1 MNRGSEWRKWDLH
14 VHTPASLTNNYKGRD
29 GKDVWDTYIDDLE
42 HLPADIK
49 VIGINDYLF
58 IDGYRKVLEYKQNGR
73 LKNID
78 LILPVIEFRLATF
91 AGNQAFKRIN
101 FHVIFSDELSPD
113 TIQHQF
119 LNGLSRSYKLSANCS
134 SDSWNGVLTPENL
147 KLLGQHII
155 ESVPEDRRSQYGSPI
170 IEGFNNL
177 NLEYS
182 KIMDV
187 LETGSTF
194 FEGKYLTA
202 IGKSE
207 WDDLK
212 WDDNTIA
219 DKKNII
225 NSVDFVLTASENV
238 AAYQKSKKSLED
250 GCVNSLLLDCSDA
263 HSNLNSNNKD
273 KLGNCN
279 TWIKADSTFAGLK
292 QILYEPK
299 ERVRVQLTCPDNKSG
314 YQVIDSIKLSEDGFW
329 NQTICFNSYLNTII
343 GGRSTGKS
351 TLLKAIV
358 LGINQEKCMDDFL
371 QAHKSGIKVLW
382 RDGQDLDR
390 DIDYVSQNH
399 MYDIAKDSN
408 EVNKLISNIL
418 KSKNE
423 SKYIDDYKN
432 ECSSIA
438 SELSE
443 KIFLLKKIYLE
454 LQTNKKTL
462 RELGDKK
469 GVEAEIKVLS
479 EKIDLLKKNSILS
492 DEEQVT
498 YQKILTDVASKR
510 SLIAKA
516 ESDSKILNRMTIT
529 TPFRSTYAEENDFS
543 KLSNFN
549 LHNSEVPRLFKGLV
563 VRTEMEWV
571 KIVKGLISKLN
582 ADIDILNGEISDSLV
597 STAYIKGQKFYN
609 DNQEL
614 ASFQKKIDAEK
625 LRYHE
630 IAELETIIFA
640 EEQKINDCIV
650 AIVQS
655 HKKYLDKANN
665 VAQHLNI
672 THDGIQISVD
682 VFFQQS
688 LMETFIEENLNMRNV
703 ESKKFLN
710 SVFDGYNNS
719 SEKLLAKVVHK
730 GLENRFECKRSISTF
745 DFMYQFLLK
754 NWYGISY
761 KLQYQGDTFTE
772 MSEGKKAFVILKLL
786 LDFSDKT
793 CPILIDQPEDSL
805 DNRAIYKELVSYIKR
820 KKEERQI
827 ILVTHNPNVVVSADA
842 ENVIVA
848 NQHGSD
854 CQNDGNVRFQYV
866 NGSLENTKIKAK
878 DNTNVLQ
885 SQGIREHVCE
895 ILEGGKEAFEKRE
908 HKYGF
913 K

>member
-58 IDGYRKVLEYKQNGR
+58 IDGYRKVLEYRKNGR

-91 AGNQAFKRIN
+91 AGNHAFKRIN

-119 LNGLSRSYKLSANCS
+119 LNGLSRSYKLSTNCS
-134 SDSWNGVLTPENL
+134 SDSWNGVLTAENL
-147 KLLGQHII
+147 RLLGQRII
-155 ESVPEDRRSQYGSPI
+155 ESVPEDRRSQYDSPI

-194 FEGKYLTA
+194 FDGKYLTA

-225 NSVDFVLTASENV
+225 NSVDLVLTASENV

-299 ERVRVQLTCPDNKSG
+299 ERVRVQQTCPDNKSG

-358 LGINQEKCMDDFL
+358 LGINQEKCIDDFL

-432 ECSSIA
+432 ECSSIT

-462 RELGDKK
+462 RELGDKN

-543 KLSNFN
+543 KLSDFN

-563 VRTEMEWV
+563 VRTEMEWG

-625 LRYHE
+625 LRYNE
-630 IAELETIIFA
+630 IAELETIISA

-655 HKKYLDKANN
+655 HKKYLGKANN

-672 THDGIQISVD
+672 PHDGIQISVD

-719 SEKLLAKVVHK
+719 SEKLLAKVVRK
-730 GLENRFECKRSISTF
+730 GLENRFECKRSISSF

>member
-299 ERVRVQLTCPDNKSG
+299 ERVRVQQTCPDNKSG

-358 LGINQEKCMDDFL
+358 LGINQEKCIDDFL

-571 KIVKGLISKLN
+571 KIVKGLIEKLN

-625 LRYHE
+625 LRYNE

-655 HKKYLDKANN
+655 HKKYLNKANN

-688 LMETFIEENLNMRNV
+688 
-703 ESKKFLN
+703 
-710 SVFDGYNNS
+710 
-719 SEKLLAKVVHK
+719 
-730 GLENRFECKRSISTF
+730 
-745 DFMYQFLLK
+745 
-754 NWYGISY
+754 
-761 KLQYQGDTFTE
+761 
-772 MSEGKKAFVILKLL
+772 
-786 LDFSDKT
+786 
-793 CPILIDQPEDSL
+793 
-805 DNRAIYKELVSYIKR
+805 
-820 KKEERQI
+820 
-827 ILVTHNPNVVVSADA
+827 
-842 ENVIVA
+842 
-848 NQHGSD
+848 
-854 CQNDGNVRFQYV
+854 
-866 NGSLENTKIKAK
+866 
-878 DNTNVLQ
+878 
-885 SQGIREHVCE
+885 
-895 ILEGGKEAFEKRE
+895 
-908 HKYGF
+908 
-913 K
+913 